1 MRDKERERE
10 RLRERD
16 YYKCDHRFS
25 MLPPVQG
32 QQLVP
37 TRSYKLNDT
46 QNIQV
51 KSPGD
56 IFTYIGLCDA
66 SAVYTL
72 GLLHRGE
79 CIAVRK
85 TIE

>member
-1 MRDKERERE
+1 
-10 RLRERD
+10 
-16 YYKCDHRFS
+16 

-37 TRSYKLNDT
+37 TRSYRLNDT

-79 CIAVRK
+79 CIAVRT